1 MHFDN
6 VHGISASG
14 VNIVEF
20 DLTDYAAQ
28 LFSIPRC
35 FIQLQIY

>member
-1 MHFDN
+1 MLHTAVRLVQIQHMHLDN

-20 DLTDYAAQ
+20 DLKD
-28 LFSIPRC
+28 
-35 FIQLQIY
+35 